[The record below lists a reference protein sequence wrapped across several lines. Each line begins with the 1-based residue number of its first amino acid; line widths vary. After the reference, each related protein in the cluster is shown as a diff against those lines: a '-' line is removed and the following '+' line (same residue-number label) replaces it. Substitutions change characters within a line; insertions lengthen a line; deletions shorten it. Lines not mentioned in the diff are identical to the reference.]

1 MVQWTRHMVA
11 GRLGWMDVRYK
22 GWKRLGKKTVEND
35 RKNSYIVFVFIFFGW
50 DENENQRSKYKIG
63 IVGYSKTIEKDKL

>member
-11 GRLGWMDVRYK
+11 GRLGWMDGRYK

-35 RKNSYIVFVFIFFGW
+35 RKKQLNCFHIF
-50 DENENQRSKYKIG
+50 
-63 IVGYSKTIEKDKL
+63 